1 MAEEFVESN
10 VFQIPNLVQAANQ
23 QQRIKKRDEFRTL
36 GYLDK
41 YKQINGKYL
50 PGHKPLVQERWQ
62 DVVKKMDAV
71 AVNDTPAT
79 RRALSEAYTVYG
91 NVAGNGQF
99 LAQEHAKERK
109 YLSENADKLAISVG
123 DAVGMLDSFRDTRI
137 TEEQMEAIAT
147 NPSSVYLPRGYKSK
161 VLNFSDQ
168 GRKLR
173 QLAGDKVQSEWYDA
187 NGNLLLEKASAWA
200 DEWAKQNYTEG
211 MAPEMISQVL
221 VADNLKGTN
230 GQLSI
235 EEFADIR
242 LMPEEEKKEKVA
254 QYIQRSK
261 ENFLRNLGAKRKV
274 SGSGSG
280 SGSSSNKVLTESTF
294 TVGTDEL
301 PIPSRPLADPDG
313 YSRTDTEVLLAST
326 KPIRLGDGS
335 YAFGFG
341 VSQDGVPITYVT
353 DKIKGD
359 LKETIDALID
369 QEGDVSDAAIDNL
382 FDQVRTDLKVVP
394 ATRRDI
400 LGYQSAIG
408 SQYKDI
414 QRQFME
420 RIGKK
425 LSENQY
431 QTWLKKLKK

>member
-1 MAEEFVESN
+1 MADEFVESN

-79 RRALSEAYTVYG
+79 RRALNDAYTVYG

-123 DAVGMLDSFRDTRI
+123 DAVGMLDSFRDTPI

-173 QLAGDKVQSEWYDA
+173 QLAGDKVQSEWYDVD
-187 NGNLLLEKASAWA
+187 GNLRLEKASAWA
-200 DEWAKQNYTEG
+200 DDWAKQNYTEA

-221 VADNLKGTN
+221 VEDNLKGTN

-261 ENFLRNLGAKRKV
+261 ENFLRNLGAKRT
-274 SGSGSG
+274 S
-280 SGSSSNKVLTESTF
+280 
-294 TVGTDEL
+294 
-301 PIPSRPLADPDG
+301 
-313 YSRTDTEVLLAST
+313 
-326 KPIRLGDGS
+326 
-335 YAFGFG
+335 
-341 VSQDGVPITYVT
+341 
-353 DKIKGD
+353 
-359 LKETIDALID
+359 
-369 QEGDVSDAAIDNL
+369 
-382 FDQVRTDLKVVP
+382 
-394 ATRRDI
+394 
-400 LGYQSAIG
+400 
-408 SQYKDI
+408 
-414 QRQFME
+414 
-420 RIGKK
+420 
-425 LSENQY
+425 
-431 QTWLKKLKK
+431 